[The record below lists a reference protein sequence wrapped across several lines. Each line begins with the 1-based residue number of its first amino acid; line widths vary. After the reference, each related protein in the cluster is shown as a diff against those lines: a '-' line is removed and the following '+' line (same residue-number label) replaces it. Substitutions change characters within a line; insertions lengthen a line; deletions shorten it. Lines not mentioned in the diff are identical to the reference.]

1 MPSRNEVRSFEKLN
15 ICAIVNTNKG
25 KAYIDFET
33 QEDADKAISYMD
45 NVSNR
50 NSPLCAFN
58 AKSHISQ
65 WQAQLDGKRIVCVV
79 APKHR
84 ERSPSPRRGKKMGCY
99 HYVCSLINVY

>member
-65 WQAQLDGKRIVCVV
+65 
-79 APKHR
+79 
-84 ERSPSPRRGKKMGCY
+84 
-99 HYVCSLINVY
+99 